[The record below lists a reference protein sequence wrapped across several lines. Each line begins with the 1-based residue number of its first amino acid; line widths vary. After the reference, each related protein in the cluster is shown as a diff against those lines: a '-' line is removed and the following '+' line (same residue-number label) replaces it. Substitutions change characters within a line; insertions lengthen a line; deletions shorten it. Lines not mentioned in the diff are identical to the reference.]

1 MTIKCEK
8 VATSLEEGI
17 ENIIETAKMDYA
29 KWTGACSEK
38 AGKEERSE
46 YFQRTLEEFEDK
58 CEVRE
63 GQNYI
68 KVIRDNSVHCFGIK
82 KLTAKTEAK
91 GFKVGDILK
100 PAGWA
105 APALNKARGN
115 VFEGF
120 YMNWTGPLYL
130 S

>member
-1 MTIKCEK
+1 MTMKCEK
-8 VATSLEEGI
+8 AATSLEEGI
-17 ENIIETAKMDYA
+17 ENIIEASKLDYA
-29 KWTGACSEK
+29 KWTAKGR
-38 AGKEERSE
+38 EEGSS
-46 YFQRTLEEFEDK
+46 YFDKTLAEFK
-58 CEVRE
+58 QNCTVKE

-68 KVIRDNSVHCFGIK
+68 KVIRENGVHCFVIK
-82 KLTAKTEAK
+82 KLTEKTKAK

-115 VFEGF
+115 VFDENGF

>member
-1 MTIKCEK
+1 MTIQVTKTAK
-8 VATSLEEGI
+8 TLDEGI
-17 ENIIETAKMDYA
+17 KNLIEGSKLDYA
-29 KWTGACSEK
+29 KWTEKGRAEGSSYYDETLANFEKNCSV
-38 AGKEERSE
+38 
-46 YFQRTLEEFEDK
+46 QD
-58 CEVRE
+58 

-68 KVIRDNSVHCFGIK
+68 KVVRENSVHAFVIK

-100 PAGWA
+100 PAGWR

-115 VFEGF
+115 VLEGNF
-120 YMNWTGPLYL
+120 YINWTGPLYL

>member
-1 MTIKCEK
+1 MTMKCEK

-17 ENIIETAKMDYA
+17 KNIIETSKLDYA
-29 KWTGACSEK
+29 KWTTKG
-38 AGKEERSE
+38 RSE
-46 YFQRTLEEFEDK
+46 GSSYFEQTLAEFEDK
-58 CEVRE
+58 CEVKE

-68 KVIRDNSVHCFGIK
+68 KVIRDNSVHCFVIK
-82 KLTAKTEAK
+82 KLTAKTKAK

-130 S
+130 N

>member
-1 MTIKCEK
+1 MTIQVTKSAK
-8 VATSLEEGI
+8 TLEEGVQNLI
-17 ENIIETAKMDYA
+17 EGSKLDYA
-29 KWTGACSEK
+29 KWTEKGRAEGSSYYDETLTNFEKNCS
-38 AGKEERSE
+38 
-46 YFQRTLEEFEDK
+46 
-58 CEVRE
+58 VRE

-68 KVIRDNSVHCFGIK
+68 KVIRENAVHAFVIK

-100 PAGWA
+100 PAGWQ

-115 VFEGF
+115 VLEGNF
-120 YMNWTGPLYL
+120 LINWTGPLYL

>member
-1 MTIKCEK
+1 MTIQVTKSAK
-8 VATSLEEGI
+8 TLEEGVQNLI
-17 ENIIETAKMDYA
+17 EGSKLDYA
-29 KWTGACSEK
+29 KWTEKGRAEGSSYYDETLANFEKNCS
-38 AGKEERSE
+38 
-46 YFQRTLEEFEDK
+46 
-58 CEVRE
+58 VRE

-68 KVIRDNSVHCFGIK
+68 KVIRENAVHAFVIK

-100 PAGWA
+100 PAGWQ

-115 VFEGF
+115 VLEGNF
-120 YMNWTGPLYL
+120 LINWTGPLYL

>member
-1 MTIKCEK
+1 MTVKCEK

-17 ENIIETAKMDYA
+17 ENIIETSKMDYA
-29 KWTGACSEK
+29 KWTSKGR
-38 AGKEERSE
+38 EEGSS
-46 YFQRTLEEFEDK
+46 YFDKTLAEFEDK

-68 KVIRDNSVHCFGIK
+68 KVIRDNSVHCFVIK

-100 PAGWA
+100 PAGWQ

-115 VFEGF
+115 VFEVF
-120 YMNWTGPLYL
+120 LMNWTGPLYL

>member
-1 MTIKCEK
+1 MTVQVTKSAK
-8 VATSLEEGI
+8 TLDEGI
-17 ENIIETAKMDYA
+17 KNLIEGSKLDYA
-29 KWTGACSEK
+29 KWTEKGRAEGSSYYDETLANFEKNCSVK
-38 AGKEERSE
+38 P
-46 YFQRTLEEFEDK
+46 
-58 CEVRE
+58 

-68 KVIRDNSVHCFGIK
+68 KVIRDNSVHAFVIK

-100 PAGWA
+100 PAGWQ

-115 VFEGF
+115 VLEGNF
-120 YMNWTGPLYL
+120 YINWTGPLYL

>member
-1 MTIKCEK
+1 
-8 VATSLEEGI
+8 
-17 ENIIETAKMDYA
+17 MDYA
-29 KWTGACSEK
+29 KWTSK
-38 AGKEERSE
+38 SREEGSS
-46 YFQRTLEEFEDK
+46 YFDKTLAEFEDK
-58 CEVRE
+58 CSVKE

-68 KVIRDNSVHCFGIK
+68 KVIRDNSVHCFVIK

>member
-1 MTIKCEK
+1 MKKLLPHLKK
-8 VATSLEEGI
+8 VLRISL
-17 ENIIETAKMDYA
+17 KLL
-29 KWTGACSEK
+29 KWTTKG
-38 AGKEERSE
+38 RSE
-46 YFQRTLEEFEDK
+46 GSSYFERTLAEFEDK
-58 CEVRE
+58 CEVKE

-68 KVIRDNSVHCFGIK
+68 KVIRDNSVHCFVIK
-82 KLTAKTEAK
+82 KLTEKTKAK

>member
-1 MTIKCEK
+1 MTVQVTKSAK
-8 VATSLEEGI
+8 TLDEGVKNLI
-17 ENIIETAKMDYA
+17 EGSKLDYA
-29 KWTGACSEK
+29 KWTEKGRAEGSSYYDETLANFEKNCS
-38 AGKEERSE
+38 
-46 YFQRTLEEFEDK
+46 
-58 CEVRE
+58 VRP

-68 KVIRDNSVHCFGIK
+68 KVIRDNSVHAFVIK

-100 PAGWA
+100 PAGWQ

-115 VFEGF
+115 VLEGNF
-120 YMNWTGPLYL
+120 YINWTGPLYL

>member
-1 MTIKCEK
+1 MTVQVTKSAK
-8 VATSLEEGI
+8 TLDEGVKNLI
-17 ENIIETAKMDYA
+17 EGSKLDYA
-29 KWTGACSEK
+29 KWTEKGRAEGSSYYDETLANFEKNCS
-38 AGKEERSE
+38 
-46 YFQRTLEEFEDK
+46 
-58 CEVRE
+58 VRP

-68 KVIRDNSVHCFGIK
+68 KVIRDNSVHAFVIK

-100 PAGWA
+100 PAGWQ

-115 VFEGF
+115 VLEGNF
-120 YMNWTGPLYL
+120 LINWTGPLYL